1 MYTDLA
7 TIYERAGRV
16 EGRAG
21 SITQVLNGFVRIL
34 SVRLEHTAAL
44 LNIWCFRF
52 QFSLC
57 QMKILLILFRI

>member
-21 SITQVLNGFVRIL
+21 SITQVRVRIL
-34 SVRLEHTAAL
+34 CVRLEHTAATYGVL
-44 LNIWCFRF
+44 DSN
-52 QFSLC
+52 SHYA
-57 QMKILLILFRI
+57 K

>member
-21 SITQVLNGFVRIL
+21 SITQVSRF
-34 SVRLEHTAAL
+34 TAHCL
-44 LNIWCFRF
+44 PDRRTYGTVINICWFRF

>member
-21 SITQVLNGFVRIL
+21 SITQVRRPHFVCQTIF
-34 SVRLEHTAAL
+34 EHTAATYGVL
-44 LNIWCFRF
+44 DSN
-52 QFSLC
+52 SHYA
-57 QMKILLILFRI
+57 K

>member
-21 SITQVLNGFVRIL
+21 SITQVRRPQ
-34 SVRLEHTAAL
+34 SVR
-44 LNIWCFRF
+44 RF
-52 QFSLC
+52 LSIRQQHMVF
-57 QMKILLILFRI
+57 

>member
-21 SITQVLNGFVRIL
+21 SITQVGFICIL
-34 SVRLEHTAAL
+34 SVRLGHTAPL
-44 LNIWCFRF
+44 LNIWCLRF

>member
-21 SITQVLNGFVRIL
+21 SITQVGFICIL
-34 SVRLEHTAAL
+34 SVRLGHTAPL
-44 LNIWCFRF
+44 LNIWF
-52 QFSLC
+52 
-57 QMKILLILFRI
+57 